1 MNLFEFL
8 LVTLSNIISLNVRD
22 GKIKL
27 CFTDLGAEDLSLE
40 PLLDHVDEALGGSKA
55 TRTEPIGDRSC
66 DSRGDLKSEL
76 RWVVDAVAVYHQK
89 TG

>member
-27 CFTDLGAEDLSLE
+27 LYPDFGTEDLSLE
-40 PLLDHVDEALGGSKA
+40 ALLDEVDEAIEEAKA
-55 TRTEPIGDRSC
+55 TRTEPTGDRS
-66 DSRGDLKSEL
+66 
-76 RWVVDAVAVYHQK
+76 
-89 TG
+89 